1 MNRIF
6 LVMVALA
13 GSLCLAQTNDASKES
28 PKFYK
33 LDFVVKDVEGGK
45 VITARNYS
53 MIVESP
59 WIGSH
64 AQIRAGSKVPIGPN
78 SNMIDIGTNIDC
90 DRVTELENSL
100 SFGLT
105 AEVSSVLGETDPHPV
120 IRQNRWSS
128 VVIVPFKKPT
138 VVFSSDD
145 ATTKRV
151 LQLEVTAT
159 RKVDGGS

>member
-1 MNRIF
+1 MT
-6 LVMVALA
+6 ALA
-13 GSLCLAQTNDASKES
+13 GSLCMAQTNDAAKES

-33 LDFVVKDVEGGK
+33 LDFVVKDMEGSK

-53 MIVESP
+53 MIVKSP
-59 WIGSH
+59 WEGFHSH
-64 AQIRAGSKVPIGPN
+64 IRAGSKVPIGPN

-90 DRVTELENSL
+90 DSLIELENSL
-100 SFGLT
+100 SFALT

-120 IRQNRWSS
+120 IRQNKWSS
-128 VVIVPFKKPT
+128 IVIVPFKKPT

>member
-1 MNRIF
+1 M
-6 LVMVALA
+6 ALA
-13 GSLCLAQTNDASKES
+13 GSLGMAQTSDAAKEM

-33 LDFVVKDVEGGK
+33 LDFVVKDMEGGK

-53 MIVESP
+53 VIVESP
-59 WIGSH
+59 TMAGSMN
-64 AQIRAGSKVPIGPN
+64 QIRAGSKVTISTSP
-78 SNMIDIGTNIDC
+78 STSTTIDIGTNIEC
-90 DRVTELENSL
+90 NRVMEMENSL
-100 SFGLT
+100 SFQLI

-120 IRQNRWSS
+120 IRQNKWSS

-145 ATTKRV
+145 ATSKRV

-159 RKVDGGS
+159 PRI

>member
-1 MNRIF
+1 MKRIC
-6 LVMVALA
+6 LGMMALA
-13 GSLCLAQTNDASKES
+13 GSLCMAQTNDASKEP

-59 WIGSH
+59 MAVGSPS
-64 AQIRAGSKVPIGPN
+64 QIRAGSKAPIGPN
-78 SNMIDIGTNIDC
+78 SNMVDIGTSIDC
-90 DRVTELENSL
+90 SRVMELDSSL
-100 SFGLT
+100 SFSLSV
-105 AEVSSVLGETDPHPV
+105 EVSSVLGEPDAHPV

-128 VVIVPFKKPT
+128 FVIVPFKKPT

-145 ATTKRV
+145 NTTKRV

-159 RKVDGGS
+159 PRI